1 MTSGKSPAVHVTA
14 GRGWLCRSGRGP
26 TLDGP
31 ERSAVLA
38 RAAELGVSDHVTVA
52 GVQSPQQAFAL
63 LAAADVV
70 LLPSESEACSGV
82 LLQALAAGVPAVAY
96 DVAGNSGVLESG
108 RTGVLVPDERTST
121 RFALAVADLSADAA
135 ARNRFGRAGRAAAA
149 RFSVD
154 PTVTAYEEI
163 FAQAAARRTRRLLAP

>member
-1 MTSGKSPAVHVTA
+1 M
-14 GRGWLCRSGRGP
+14 
-26 TLDGP
+26 
-31 ERSAVLA
+31 
-38 RAAELGVSDHVTVA
+38 
-52 GVQSPQQAFAL
+52 
-63 LAAADVV
+63 

-135 ARNRFGRAGRAAAA
+135 ARGRFGRAGRAAAA

-154 PTVTAYEEI
+154 PMVTAYEEI
-163 FAQAAARRTRRLLAP
+163 FAQAARRTRRLLAP